1 MMSFRKDLRAAW
13 RLQPGAPRAAG
24 QSRDGA
30 CAFIRLHDPAVQD
43 QPVGRQWSAPRFVG
57 AGARRVGD
65 ALLLGAVLMRFFG
78 FVVPLI
84 VRHYFDNLW
93 RGPLRE
99 GRPERRRPS
108 PGRFPRR
115 VMPRESGIGRQG
127 WHF

>member
-1 MMSFRKDLRAAW
+1 MSFRKDLRAAW

-30 CAFIRLHDPAVQD
+30 CAVIRFHDPTVQD
-43 QPVGRQWSAPRFVG
+43 QPVGRQRSAPPFVG

-65 ALLLGAVLMRFFG
+65 ALLLGAVLLRFFC

-84 VRHYFDNLW
+84 VRHYFANLW

-99 GRPERRRPS
+99 GRPDRRRPS
-108 PGRFPRR
+108 PGRFPHRG
-115 VMPRESGIGRQG
+115 MPRGGAIRRHG
-127 WHF
+127 WDF